1 LFNGEFFLRA
11 LYLSEPDPDHLL
23 PQASDT
29 NIFKAVVGD
38 KHDWICRRNKFP
50 SWCNFATSGIRKP
63 ISAWWTGQNE

>member
-1 LFNGEFFLRA
+1 LFNGEFLLRA

-38 KHDWICRRNKFP
+38 KHD
-50 SWCNFATSGIRKP
+50 
-63 ISAWWTGQNE
+63 